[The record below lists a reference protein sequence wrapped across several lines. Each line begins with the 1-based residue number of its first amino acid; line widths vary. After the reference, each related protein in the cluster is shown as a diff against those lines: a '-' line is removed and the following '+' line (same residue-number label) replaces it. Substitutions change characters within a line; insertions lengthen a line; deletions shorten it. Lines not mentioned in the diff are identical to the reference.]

1 MRGFLSTKNPQM
13 RECYKR
19 LRMRHAC
26 GSRREQSTLNDYSN
40 IFEFFCTCTIF
51 HVQFFFFL
59 FWPASFVVAVAAAI
73 FFSLC
78 IVPVR
83 ASLLFNITGSSPASS
98 FKKKSFKIIS
108 QSKMDKS
115 PFTSAVLQSLNYGTL
130 IINTC
135 SSRMNI
141 NYEHCYALLS
151 GVDISFS
158 KHYLP
163 CCIYVRNSY
172 RRHSLYTSL
181 WMTLAQYCWSFLILF
196 VFLNRRKK

>member
-1 MRGFLSTKNPQM
+1 MVHNWWKSWIRHPVCPREAYACWSCLFAGKFGRKGMRGFFRAKNPQM

-115 PFTSAVLQSLNYGTL
+115 PFTSAVLQSLNYGAL
-130 IINTC
+130 ITSTC
-135 SSRMNI
+135 
-141 NYEHCYALLS
+141 
-151 GVDISFS
+151 
-158 KHYLP
+158 
-163 CCIYVRNSY
+163 
-172 RRHSLYTSL
+172 
-181 WMTLAQYCWSFLILF
+181 
-196 VFLNRRKK
+196 